1 MLNKGSGDLC
11 YIFVV
16 GSRESR
22 QSLSQKKK
30 KRTSLSTKINT
41 NITNT
46 NIISKA
52 FESFSL
58 DLHHLTH
65 LFLMHSLPPENIGKA

>member
-1 MLNKGSGDLC
+1 MTFV
-11 YIFVV
+11 IFSSWAPVKV
-16 GSRESR
+16 ASHY
-22 QSLSQKKK
+22 LKKKK